1 MKNPDPKPATIS
13 SFPTERSGPAPS
25 VIAPCMAML
34 ALALCPASLAQSATN
49 FDTKQITP
57 EAAAQ
62 KETAAPVPA
71 AEVVTTEAGPSR
83 YVGETNL
90 AAYVQSLSSVFS
102 MRTRATDPFG
112 QLQDPDA
119 KPIIKQTIAKPT
131 RRSAPARITPFAEII
146 ARIQITT
153 IMPGERSFLV
163 GTRSF
168 KQGDRFPIKFR
179 DRDISVEVADVS
191 ARQVEFRSLESG
203 ETANLKLN
211 LVPIGMTPGNGK
223 ITPPGM
229 VRDRP
234 NSPLEIET
242 SNSSAD
248 TSQN

>member
-1 MKNPDPKPATIS
+1 
-13 SFPTERSGPAPS
+13 
-25 VIAPCMAML
+25 MAVL
-34 ALALCPASLAQSATN
+34 ALALCPASFAQSATN

-57 EAAAQ
+57 ESAAQ
-62 KETAAPVPA
+62 EEPAASPAPVAVA
-71 AEVVTTEAGPSR
+71 ANPDAGPSR
-83 YVGETNL
+83 HVGETNL

-112 QLQDPDA
+112 QFQDPDA
-119 KPIIKQTIAKPT
+119 KPVIKQTIAKPT
-131 RRSAPARITPFAEII
+131 RRTAPTAVTPFAEII

-179 DRDISVEVADVS
+179 DRDISVEVSDVS
-191 ARQVEFRSLESG
+191 ARQVEFRSLDSG

-211 LVPIGMTPGNGK
+211 LVPIGMTPGTGK

-248 TSQN
+248 TPQN